1 VSAVDELR
9 RLVQE
14 LLTRQVLLAL
24 GIFSVIAFL
33 ATALVTPFILT
44 RLPADYLVNEA
55 PKRRRH
61 PVLVLLKNALGVL
74 VILLGVLLLVL
85 PGQGVLTI
93 LLGLGL
99 VDFPGRRR
107 LERRA
112 LSRPSVLKTVNA
124 LRRRASRPPLELPS
138 QE

>member
-1 VSAVDELR
+1 
-9 RLVQE
+9 
-14 LLTRQVLLAL
+14 
-24 GIFSVIAFL
+24 VIAFL

-44 RLPADYLVNEA
+44 RLPTDYLVREA
-55 PKRRRH
+55 PIRRRH
-61 PVLVLLKNALGVL
+61 PVLVVLKNALGVL
-74 VILLGVLLLVL
+74 VILLGILLVLL

-93 LLGLGL
+93 ILGLGL

-107 LERRA
+107 LEQRV

-138 QE
+138 QG

>member
-1 VSAVDELR
+1 MDELR
-9 RLVQE
+9 RLVHE
-14 LLTRQVLLAL
+14 LLTREVLIAL
-24 GIFSVIAFL
+24 GVCSAFAFL
-33 ATALVTPFILT
+33 ATALVTPFVLT
-44 RLPADYLVNEA
+44 RLPADYLVREA
-55 PKRRRH
+55 PKERRH
-61 PVLVLLKNALGVL
+61 PVLLVLKNVLGVL
-74 VILLGVLLLVL
+74 VILLGILLVLL

-107 LERRA
+107 LERRV

-124 LRRRASRPPLELPS
+124 LRRRASRPPLELPG